1 MLVLTRRVGET
12 LRIGSDISVTV
23 VGMKGGQIRIGVRAP
38 KTVPVHREE
47 LYERIQRE
55 RTPQQDSRGFASFP
69 ARAGTVAFA
78 RLPGST
84 PRQRRLGSA
93 R

>member
-23 VGMKGGQIRIGVRAP
+23 VGMKGGQIRIGVSAP

-55 RTPQQDSRGFASFP
+55 RVPQQDSRGSASFS
-69 ARAGTVAFA
+69 ARAETVAFA
-78 RLPGST
+78 ILRGST
-84 PRQRRLGSA
+84 RRQGRLGSA